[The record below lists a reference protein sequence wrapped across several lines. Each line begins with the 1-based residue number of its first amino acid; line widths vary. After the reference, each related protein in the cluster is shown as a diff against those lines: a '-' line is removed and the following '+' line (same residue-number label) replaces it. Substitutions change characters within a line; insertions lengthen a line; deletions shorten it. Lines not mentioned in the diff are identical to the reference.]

1 MKKIKKILKWTGVVL
16 LILVSGIAVVTA
28 SRQNLKYE
36 APYPNIQTTNDSTVI
51 AKGRHLVNA
60 IAHCNDCHS
69 KANND
74 SLINL
79 GQDVSLSGGVAFE
92 LPVGTIYSANITS
105 DSTYGIGKFTDKEI
119 ARVLRYGV
127 HPDGSAVYDFMP
139 FHNLSD
145 SDLIAVLSYL
155 RMQKPV
161 AMQKPDNKLNIMGN
175 IVKAFLI
182 KPVGPSETIQAT
194 VQPDSTADYG
204 KYLVYNVGNCN
215 GCHTQR
221 TLSGVYTG
229 EPFAGGNEM
238 PNGMVT
244 PNITTDSSGRIF
256 GWSQEAFVNRFRAGK
271 LIPQSEMPWNSFKRM
286 NDVELKAIYKFL
298 QTVKPVKTKVRKG

>member
-1 MKKIKKILKWTGVVL
+1 MKKIKKILKWTGIVL
-16 LILVSGIAVVTA
+16 LILITGIAAVTA

-36 APYPNIQTTNDSTVI
+36 AAYPNIQSSKDSTVI
-51 AKGRHLVNA
+51 ARGRHLANA

-69 KANND
+69 KANAD

-79 GQDVSLSGGVAFE
+79 GQDVPLSGGVAFK

-105 DSTYGIGKFTDKEI
+105 DSVYGIGKFNDKEI

-127 HPDGSAVYDFMP
+127 HPDGAPVYDFMP

-145 SDLIAVLSYL
+145 TDLTAVISYL
-155 RMQKPV
+155 RTQKPV
-161 AMQKPDNKLNIMGN
+161 AEKKPENELNLVGN
-175 IVKAFLI
+175 VVKAFLI
-182 KPVGPSETIQAT
+182 KPVGPSEKILAA
-194 VQPDSTADYG
+194 VQPDSNAAYG

-221 TLSGVYTG
+221 TLSGEYTG
-229 EPFAGGNEM
+229 EPLAGGNEM
-238 PNGMVT
+238 PNGMIT
-244 PNITTDSSGRIF
+244 PNLTTDSSSRIF
-256 GWSQEAFVNRFRAGK
+256 SWTEQDLINRFRAGK

-286 NDVELKAIYKFL
+286 DDVELKAIYKFL
-298 QTVKPVKTKVRKG
+298 KTVKPAKTKLPG